1 MKFAVNAAEGREAE
15 NYLSL
20 LYDLAQIL
28 TSTADVQNSLDQ
40 VLMLLAE
47 RLHMMQGTITLVSPQ
62 TGEIRIESSYGL
74 KPAER
79 SRGRYVQGEG
89 IIGRVVQTG
98 QPMYISNVSEEPL
111 FLNRTRSR
119 DLSHSDISYICVP
132 IRLNQQVVGA
142 LSVDRLL
149 TDQVKLEEEQQ
160 LMTIIA
166 TLLGYAAWETQR
178 KMDEENVPSKR
189 PKGFVGNSDVMQ
201 HVYAQIMQVAQSPT
215 TVFLQGESG
224 TGKELAARAIH
235 AASARAERPFVSL
248 NCAALPESLI
258 ESELFG
264 HEKGAFTG
272 ATSMRKGRFEQAD
285 GGTLFL
291 DEVGELSMMT
301 QAKLLRVL
309 QERSFER
316 LGGMETIRVDVRV
329 ITATISFTGLMSFPS
344 SFRLC
349 GTARMTSC
357 PWPATLSGISP
368 GRRGRGT
375 CVFPWLPWICS
386 SVTAGPVISGN
397 SRTPWNGPSSLWAP
411 RISSCRS
418 TCRRPCTR
426 KA

>member
-224 TGKELAARAIH
+224 TGKELAAPPFMPRA
-235 AASARAERPFVSL
+235 
-248 NCAALPESLI
+248 
-258 ESELFG
+258 
-264 HEKGAFTG
+264 
-272 ATSMRKGRFEQAD
+272 
-285 GGTLFL
+285 
-291 DEVGELSMMT
+291 
-301 QAKLLRVL
+301 
-309 QERSFER
+309 
-316 LGGMETIRVDVRV
+316 
-329 ITATISFTGLMSFPS
+329 
-344 SFRLC
+344 
-349 GTARMTSC
+349 
-357 PWPATLSGISP
+357 P
-368 GRRGRGT
+368 GPN
-375 CVFPWLPWICS
+375 VPL
-386 SVTAGPVISGN
+386 
-397 SRTPWNGPSSLWAP
+397 
-411 RISSCRS
+411 CRS
-418 TCRRPCTR
+418 TARLFPKASLKASFSDMRRGPSPAPQACARAVLSRQTGAR
-426 KA
+426 CSSMR

>member
-119 DLSHSDISYICVP
+119 DLSLSDISYICVP

-285 GGTLFL
+285 G
-291 DEVGELSMMT
+291 
-301 QAKLLRVL
+301 
-309 QERSFER
+309 
-316 LGGMETIRVDVRV
+316 
-329 ITATISFTGLMSFPS
+329 
-344 SFRLC
+344 
-349 GTARMTSC
+349 AR
-357 PWPATLSGISP
+357 
-368 GRRGRGT
+368 
-375 CVFPWLPWICS
+375 CS
-386 SVTAGPVISGN
+386 SM
-397 SRTPWNGPSSLWAP
+397 R
-411 RISSCRS
+411 
-418 TCRRPCTR
+418 
-426 KA
+426 